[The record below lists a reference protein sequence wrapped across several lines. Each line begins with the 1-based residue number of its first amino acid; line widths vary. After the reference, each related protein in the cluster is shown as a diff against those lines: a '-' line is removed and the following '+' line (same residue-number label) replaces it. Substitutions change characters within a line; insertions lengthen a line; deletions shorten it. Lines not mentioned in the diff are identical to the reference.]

1 MKLNTIFILLFL
13 GLCIAQPIMAAEAKT
28 EARFQLLSGPIVLD
42 SRTGLMW
49 ATRDNG
55 KDATFYD
62 AEKHCDLLRTGGYDD
77 WRLPDIKELM
87 TLYLPGKR
95 NSSGCF
101 MSDLFKLSE
110 CSFWS
115 SYSSIGGAALFNF
128 RVGKR
133 SFGYNRDSYQLRALA
148 VRGTMKPK
156 SDDKS

>member
-1 MKLNTIFILLFL
+1 MKLNAIFVLLFL
-13 GLCIAQPIMAAEAKT
+13 GLCFGHPLLAAEVKT
-28 EARFQLLSGPIVLD
+28 GVRFQLLPGPIVLD
-42 SRTGLMW
+42 SQTGLMW
-49 ATRDNG
+49 ATTDNG

-62 AEKHCDLLRTGGYDD
+62 AEKHCDLFQAGGYDD

-101 MSDLFKLSE
+101 MSELFTLSE

-148 VRGTMKPK
+148 VRGTMKQK
-156 SDDKS
+156 TDDG